1 MLKNIYQDLKI
12 VSFNMRNKRILE
24 FDDFVSN
31 LSLTEPE
38 QAQIRDFVRKYEK
51 YFNFHD
57 AAQLDDSLEKIVDDV
72 MRETGIDPSKKDDV
86 KNYISSLQSLS
97 DGISVI
103 MSPNPQFI
111 YKGQPDMTQTI
122 WG

>member
-1 MLKNIYQDLKI
+1 MPHKI
-12 VSFNMRNKRILE
+12 ILE
-24 FDDFVSN
+24 FDDFISN

-38 QAQIRDFVRKYEK
+38 QAQIKDFVKKYEK

-57 AAQLDDSLEKIVDDV
+57 DSQLSDSLDKIVDDV
-72 MRETGIDPSKKDDV
+72 MKQVGLPDSKKEDV
-86 KNYISSLQSLS
+86 KNFISNLQTLS

-103 MSPNPQFI
+103 MSPNAQMI

>member
-1 MLKNIYQDLKI
+1 MPHKI
-12 VSFNMRNKRILE
+12 ILE
-24 FDDFVSN
+24 FDDFISN

-38 QAQIRDFVRKYEK
+38 QAQIKDFVKKYEK

-57 AAQLDDSLEKIVDDV
+57 DSQLSDSLEKIVDDV
-72 MRETGIDPSKKDDV
+72 MKQVGLPDSKKEDV
-86 KNYISSLQSLS
+86 KNFISNLQTLS

-103 MSPNPQFI
+103 MSPNAQMI

>member
-1 MLKNIYQDLKI
+1 MK
-12 VSFNMRNKRILE
+12 NKRILE

-38 QAQIRDFVRKYEK
+38 QAQIRDFVKKYEK

-57 AAQLDDSLEKIVDDV
+57 AAQLDDSLDKIVDDV
-72 MRETGIDPSKKDDV
+72 MRETGIDQSKKEDV